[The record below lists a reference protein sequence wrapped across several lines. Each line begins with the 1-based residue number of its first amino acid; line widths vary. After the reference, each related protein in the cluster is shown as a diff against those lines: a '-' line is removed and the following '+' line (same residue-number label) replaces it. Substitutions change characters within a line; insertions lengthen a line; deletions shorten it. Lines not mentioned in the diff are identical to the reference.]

1 MTQGVAILSR
11 WPFSISR
18 IFVVDVVVAV
28 AVIIAVIVIPAS
40 PGPRPDAAAAAAAA
54 VVVVVVVVV
63 VADCRLNPGL
73 SSFDERR
80 IKVCLGW
87 RSVFGLSFQKLG
99 ASVVPLAPPLGLA
112 TAQRLAAPVEPQKPT
127 RVGGTLKLGVVAVR
141 QELLEHA
148 TTRVARVLWG
158 DKGGGVRG
166 GGKRKI

>member
-1 MTQGVAILSR
+1 MVLRLTVTQGVAILSR

-40 PGPRPDAAAAAAAA
+40 PGPRPDAAAAAAA
-54 VVVVVVVVV
+54 VVVV